1 MTNIN
6 SKVWRYVDNKI
17 EIKKTLLE
25 GLVNVSA
32 LARKIAQE
40 EKLEGNIDAIIS
52 AIRRYETKTEKKDE
66 HIRFSKLIRKAKL
79 STKTRL
85 GSVLVRRTDE
95 TERKV
100 STIYSRLKMKRDSTL
115 RIFEVINYIKII
127 IDDSLLESVAGM
139 FSSPDIEKI
148 EKNLG
153 ELTIDYSDDITKI
166 SGVFARISNE
176 LAVNEISIIDSMIC
190 QWEHLII
197 VKENDL
203 EKAFTV
209 IFSLTKG

>member
-6 SKVWRYVDNKI
+6 SKVWRYIDNRI
-17 EIKKTLLE
+17 EVKKTLFD
-25 GLVNVSA
+25 GLVNISA
-32 LARKIAQE
+32 LARKIAHE

-52 AIRRYETKTEKKDE
+52 AIRRYETKTEKKEE
-66 HIRFSKLIRKAKL
+66 HARFSRLIKKAKL
-79 STKTRL
+79 STKTKL
-85 GSVLVRRTDE
+85 SSVLVRRNDE

-100 STIYSRLKMKRDSTL
+100 STIYSKLKMKRDSTL

-127 IDDSLLESVAGM
+127 VDENLVENVAGM
-139 FSSPDIEKI
+139 FSGSDVEKI

-153 ELTIDYSDDITKI
+153 ELTIDYSDDITRI

-197 VKENDL
+197 VRENDL

-209 IFSLTKG
+209 IFSLTKN